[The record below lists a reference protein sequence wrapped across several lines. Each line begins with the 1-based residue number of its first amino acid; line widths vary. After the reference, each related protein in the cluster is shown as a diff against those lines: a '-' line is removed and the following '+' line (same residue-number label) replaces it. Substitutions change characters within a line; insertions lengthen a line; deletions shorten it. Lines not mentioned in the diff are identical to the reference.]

1 MFRKLQGGAGTPALS
16 WATGQKLKA
25 NGTKASKT
33 IQILW
38 RERLTSRYV
47 IKGWRGGTPIH
58 WKGLCHKGPSYRK
71 KQKSRQAKWSAQHN
85 IASQWWSIPTCK
97 VQFFLTCKVQF
108 SWHCNTET
116 TWIFRHACFT
126 VDTQYHFL
134 IVKAGKWKAEFCF
147 FSLLKMT
154 MSC

>member
-47 IKGWRGGTPIH
+47 IKGWRGGTGRDSVPQSPFI
-58 WKGLCHKGPSYRK
+58 
-71 KQKSRQAKWSAQHN
+71 QEE
-85 IASQWWSIPTCK
+85 
-97 VQFFLTCKVQF
+97 
-108 SWHCNTET
+108 TEIQT
-116 TWIFRHACFT
+116 GEAIGSTAHSKPMMK
-126 VDTQYHFL
+126 HSNL
-134 IVKAGKWKAEFCF
+134 
-147 FSLLKMT
+147 
-154 MSC
+154 